1 MRQTGRTTDPPRR
14 PLAPDPTRRRLSTR
28 EREVALLVAD
38 GLDDTMI
45 APRLG
50 LAPKTVANYITR
62 IRLRLVLESRE
73 DVARWVNARRDPDQL
88 GTHLRRLEIDT
99 PA

>member
-1 MRQTGRTTDPPRR
+1 MGQSGRTTDPPRR

-38 GLDDTMI
+38 GVDDPTL
-45 APRLG
+45 AQRLG
-50 LAPKTVANYITR
+50 LSPKTVANYITR

-73 DVARWVNARRDPDQL
+73 DLARWVNARRGPDHL
-88 GTHLRRLEIDT
+88 GTRLRRLEIDT
-99 PA
+99 TA